1 MYISKSNQ
9 MYMSTDRGISFSLL
23 YTALSRI
30 TSITV
35 HSSNSNI
42 IYITTSGTS
51 GDALMST
58 DGGISFSTIAPGL
71 PAIGKNIIVHQ
82 GLNSLNPLYVGT
94 TLGVFYKDD
103 SMATWANFDDNL
115 PNVSVT
121 DLEINLVD
129 FKIIAGTY
137 GRGAWQCA
145 IPTQSS
151 LANETFEMENMAIYP
166 NPSEGIF
173 NIAMGTINPKT
184 ILVYDIVGKI
194 VYSKSE
200 FETNQS
206 NVAFDISDVSAG
218 VYFVK
223 IISEN
228 KSVTRKIIKN

>member
-1 MYISKSNQ
+1 
-9 MYMSTDRGISFSLL
+9 
-23 YTALSRI
+23 
-30 TSITV
+30 
-35 HSSNSNI
+35 
-42 IYITTSGTS
+42 
-51 GDALMST
+51 MST
-58 DGGISFSTIAPGL
+58 DGGISFSAIAPGL

-151 LANETFEMENMAIYP
+151 LANETFEMENIAIYP

-173 NIAMGTINPKT
+173 NVAMRTINPKT
-184 ILVYDIVGKI
+184 ILVYDIIGKI

>member
-151 LANETFEMENMAIYP
+151 LANETFEMENIAIYP

-173 NIAMGTINPKT
+173 NVAMGTMNPKT
-184 ILVYDIVGKI
+184 ILVYDIIGKI

-200 FETNQS
+200 FESNQS

>member
-1 MYISKSNQ
+1 
-9 MYMSTDRGISFSLL
+9 
-23 YTALSRI
+23 LSRI

-35 HSSNSNI
+35 HSSNSTI

-51 GDALMST
+51 GNAFIST
-58 DGGISFSTIAPGL
+58 DGGSSFEVIASGL
-71 PAIGKNIIVHQ
+71 PSIGKNIIVHQ
-82 GLNSLNPLYVGT
+82 GQNSLNPLYVGT

-103 SMATWANFDDNL
+103 SMTNWANFDDNL

-129 FKIIAGTY
+129 NKIIAGTY
-137 GRGAWQCA
+137 GRGAWQCS

-151 LANETFEMENMAIYP
+151 LANEPFEMENIAIHP
-166 NPSEGIF
+166 NPSKGIF
-173 NIAMGTINPKT
+173 NVSLGTITPKA
-184 ILVYDIVGKI
+184 ILVYDIIGKI

-200 FETNQS
+200 FENNQS
-206 NVAFDISDVSAG
+206 NTLFDISEVSAG

-228 KSVTRKIIKN
+228 KSVTRRIIKN

>member
-9 MYMSTDRGISFSLL
+9 IYKSTDRGISFSLL

-35 HSSNSNI
+35 HSSNGEI

-51 GDALMST
+51 GDAFVSS
-58 DGGISFSTIAPGL
+58 DGGNSFSAIAPGL

-82 GLNSLNPLYVGT
+82 GQNSLNPLYVGT

-129 FKIIAGTY
+129 NKIIAGTY
-137 GRGAWQCA
+137 GRGAWQCN

-151 LANETFEMENMAIYP
+151 LANETFEMENIAIYP
-166 NPSEGIF
+166 NPNKGIF
-173 NIAMGTINPKT
+173 NISMGTITPKT
-184 ILVYDIVGKI
+184 IIVYDLIGKI
-194 VYSKSE
+194 IYSKSE
-200 FETNQS
+200 FENNQS
-206 NVAFDISDVSAG
+206 SVLFDISDVSAG

-228 KSVTRKIIKN
+228 KSITKRIIKN

>member
-58 DGGISFSTIAPGL
+58 DGGISFSAIAPGL

-103 SMATWANFDDNL
+103 SMSTWVNFDDNL

-151 LANETFEMENMAIYP
+151 LANETFEMENIAIYP

-184 ILVYDIVGKI
+184 ILVYDIIGKI

>member
-58 DGGISFSTIAPGL
+58 DGGISFSAIAPGL

-151 LANETFEMENMAIYP
+151 LANETFEMENIAIYP

-184 ILVYDIVGKI
+184 ILVYDIIGKI

>member
-1 MYISKSNQ
+1 
-9 MYMSTDRGISFSLL
+9 
-23 YTALSRI
+23 
-30 TSITV
+30 
-35 HSSNSNI
+35 
-42 IYITTSGTS
+42 
-51 GDALMST
+51 MST
-58 DGGISFSTIAPGL
+58 DGGISFSAIAPGL

-151 LANETFEMENMAIYP
+151 LANETFEMENIAIYP